1 MALMGQPN
9 GTMKDG
15 AIRAERNQ
23 VRMQALKSTIA
34 GRIRIPRERRGVW
47 ILNAA
52 LLVVLAFAAPDFY
65 STGNI
70 ETVLGD
76 TAILGIVAAGMTVLI
91 TAGAFDLS
99 VTSIMGLAPIVAV
112 TVAGD
117 GSGISLLLL
126 SVLTGAGLGVVNGLI
141 ITRGRV
147 APFVA
152 TLGTLFVFGSVADII
167 SKGNALAVTNLTVLK
182 LGTGSIGQLLPYS
195 FLVMLVVFGVCHIL
209 LRRLH
214 LGRWVRAAGSNPRA
228 AHVGGIDVRWV
239 YFALF
244 VISGALTGL
253 AGILLSGYLAS
264 ADATQAPNYNLSA
277 IAVVVVGGT
286 SLRGGEGT
294 LVGTVLAAWL
304 FAVVGNGLVLVGM
317 NSYWQYVATGIIVV
331 LALIMGKIGFGGAIW
346 PRRHGMSGS
355 APPESHDMPPAAAA
369 VAVESTSRDD

>member
-1 MALMGQPN
+1 
-9 GTMKDG
+9 MKDD
-15 AIRAERNQ
+15 AIPVESDRVQ
-23 VRMQALKSTIA
+23 LSGLKSAIA
-34 GRIRIPRERRGVW
+34 ARIRFPRERRGVW

-52 LLVVLAFAAPDFY
+52 LLVVLAFKAPNFY
-65 STGNI
+65 TTGNL

-91 TAGAFDLS
+91 MAGAFDLS

-112 TVAGD
+112 SVAD
-117 GSGISLLLL
+117 EGSGLSLLLL
-126 SVLTGAGLGVVNGLI
+126 SVLTGVVLGAVNGLI

-152 TLGTLFVFGSVADII
+152 TLGTLFVFGSVADVI
-167 SKGNALAVTNLTVLK
+167 SKGNALSVTNSTVLK

-195 FLVMLVVFGVCHIL
+195 FLIMLVVFGLCHIL
-209 LRRLH
+209 LRRSH
-214 LGRWVRAAGSNPRA
+214 LGRWVRAAGSNLRA
-228 AHVGGIDVRWV
+228 AHVGGINVRWV

-294 LVGTVLAAWL
+294 LVGTALAAWL
-304 FAVVGNGLVLVGM
+304 FAVVGNGLVLIGM
-317 NSYWQYVATGIIVV
+317 NSYWQYVATGIIVI
-331 LALIMGKIGFGGAIW
+331 LALILGKVGFGGEIW
-346 PRRHGMSGS
+346 PRRRDDSGD
-355 APPESHDMPPAAAA
+355 APLESPTVAPAAAGA
-369 VAVESTSRDD
+369 TAMVAERPPSDD

>member
-1 MALMGQPN
+1 MGQRN
-9 GTMKDG
+9 GTEKDSV
-15 AIRAERNQ
+15 IRVERNRVCMQ
-23 VRMQALKSTIA
+23 VLKGTIA
-34 GRIRIPRERRGVW
+34 GRMRIPRERRGVW

-52 LLVVLAFAAPDFY
+52 LLVALAFAAPDFY

-91 TAGAFDLS
+91 MAGAFDLS

-112 TVAGD
+112 TVAGN
-117 GSGISLLLL
+117 GNGLLLL
-126 SVLTGAGLGVVNGLI
+126 LMSVLAGAGLGVANGLI

-167 SKGNALAVTNLTVLK
+167 SKGNALILTNSTVLK
-182 LGTGSIGQLLPYS
+182 LGTGSIGPLLPYT
-195 FLVMLVVFGVCHIL
+195 FLIMLAVFGMCHIL

-214 LGRWVRAAGSNPRA
+214 LGRWVRATGSNLRA

-239 YFALF
+239 YFVLF

-294 LVGTVLAAWL
+294 LVGTALAAWL
-304 FAVVGNGLVLVGM
+304 FAVVGNGLVIVGM

-331 LALIMGKIGFGGAIW
+331 LALIMGKVGFGGAIW
-346 PRRHGMSGS
+346 PGRHGTSGS
-355 APPESHDMPPAAAA
+355 APPEPQDVPPAVAAA
-369 VAVESTSRDD
+369 VAAERTARDD

>member
-1 MALMGQPN
+1 MVLTGRRN
-9 GTMKDG
+9 GTMNDD
-15 AIRAERNQ
+15 AIPVEIDRVDRP
-23 VRMQALKSTIA
+23 ALKGGIA
-34 GRIRIPRERRGVW
+34 ARVRLPRERRGVW

-52 LLVVLAFAAPDFY
+52 LLVVLAFEAPTFY
-65 STGNI
+65 TAGNI

-91 TAGAFDLS
+91 MAGAFDLS

-112 TVAGD
+112 SVAGD
-117 GSGISLLLL
+117 RSGLSLLLL
-126 SVLTGAGLGVVNGLI
+126 SVLTGVGLGAVNGLI

-152 TLGTLFVFGSVADII
+152 TLGTLFVFGSLADII
-167 SKGNALAVTNLTVLK
+167 SKGNALVVTNPTVLK
-182 LGTGSIGQLLPYS
+182 LGTGSIGQLVPYS
-195 FLVMLVVFGVCHIL
+195 FLIMIAVFGMCHVL

-214 LGRWVRAAGSNPRA
+214 LGRWVRAAGSNLRA

-239 YFALF
+239 FFALF

-264 ADATQAPNYNLSA
+264 ADATQAPNYNLNA

-294 LVGTVLAAWL
+294 LVGTALAAWL
-304 FAVVGNGLVLVGM
+304 FAVVGNGLVLLGV

-331 LALIMGKIGFGGAIW
+331 LALILGKVGFGGEIW
-346 PRRHGMSGS
+346 PRRRGISGG
-355 APPESHDMPPAAAA
+355 APPQSLDVAPTAAAA
-369 VAVESTSRDD
+369 VDSAPSDV

>member
-1 MALMGQPN
+1 MKHEAIGVKSNRAHVPALRS
-9 GTMKDG
+9 
-15 AIRAERNQ
+15 AIA
-23 VRMQALKSTIA
+23 
-34 GRIRIPRERRGVW
+34 RIRFPRERRGVW

-52 LLVVLAFAAPDFY
+52 LLVVLAIAAPDFY
-65 STGNI
+65 TSGNI

-91 TAGAFDLS
+91 MAGAFDLS

-112 TVAGD
+112 SVAGN
-117 GSGISLLLL
+117 GNGLSLLLL
-126 SVLTGAGLGVVNGLI
+126 SVLTGIGLGAVNGLI

-167 SKGNALAVTNLTVLK
+167 SKGNALSVTDSTVLK
-182 LGTGSIGQLLPYS
+182 LGTGSIGPVLPYS
-195 FLVMLVVFGVCHIL
+195 FVIMLVVFGMCYIL
-209 LRRLH
+209 LRRSH
-214 LGRWVRAAGSNPRA
+214 LGRWVRASGSNLRA
-228 AHVGGIDVRWV
+228 AHVSGINVRWV

-294 LVGTVLAAWL
+294 LVGTALAAWL
-304 FAVVGNGLVLVGM
+304 FAVVGNGLVVIGM
-317 NSYWQYVATGIIVV
+317 NSYWQYVATGIIVI
-331 LALIMGKIGFGGAIW
+331 LALVLGKVGLGGEIW
-346 PRRHGMSGS
+346 PRRRGTPGGT
-355 APPESHDMPPAAAA
+355 PLESLDVAPAAAGA
-369 VAVESTSRDD
+369 VVAESAPSDD

>member
-1 MALMGQPN
+1 MIKDDAILVESDRMHLAALRK
-9 GTMKDG
+9 TIV
-15 AIRAERNQ
+15 AHIRF
-23 VRMQALKSTIA
+23 
-34 GRIRIPRERRGVW
+34 PRERRGVW

-52 LLVVLAFAAPDFY
+52 LLVALAIAAPDFY
-65 STGNI
+65 TTGNI

-91 TAGAFDLS
+91 MAGAFDLS

-112 TVAGD
+112 SVAGN
-117 GSGISLLLL
+117 GSGLSLLLL
-126 SVLTGAGLGVVNGLI
+126 SVLTGVGLGVVNGLI

-152 TLGTLFVFGSVADII
+152 TLGTLFVFGSLADII
-167 SKGNALAVTNLTVLK
+167 SKGNALSVTNSMVLK
-182 LGTGSIGQLLPYS
+182 LGTGSIGRLLPYS
-195 FLVMLVVFGVCHIL
+195 FLIMLVVFGMCHIL

-214 LGRWVRAAGSNPRA
+214 LGRWVRAAGSNLRA

-244 VISGALTGL
+244 VISGTLTGL

-294 LVGTVLAAWL
+294 LVGTALAAWL
-304 FAVVGNGLVLVGM
+304 FAVVGNGLVLIGM
-317 NSYWQYVATGIIVV
+317 NSYWQYVATGIMVI
-331 LALIMGKIGFGGAIW
+331 LALILGKVGFGGEIW
-346 PRRHGMSGS
+346 PRRRGTSGG
-355 APPESHDMPPAAAA
+355 APLESLDVAPAAAV
-369 VAVESTSRDD
+369 VAENAPSDD

>member
-1 MALMGQPN
+1 
-9 GTMKDG
+9 MKDN
-15 AIRAERNQ
+15 AIRVAGNR
-23 VRMQALKSTIA
+23 VRLPALKPAIA
-34 GRIRIPRERRGVW
+34 ARIRFPRERRGVW

-52 LLVVLAFAAPDFY
+52 LLVVLAFAAPGFY
-65 STGNI
+65 TTGNI

-91 TAGAFDLS
+91 MAGAFDLS

-112 TVAGD
+112 SVAGG
-117 GSGISLLLL
+117 GSGLSLLLL
-126 SVLTGAGLGVVNGLI
+126 SVLTGAALGVVNGLI

-167 SKGNALAVTNLTVLK
+167 SKGNALIVTNSTVLN
-182 LGTGSIGQLLPYS
+182 LGTGSIGLLPYS
-195 FLVMLVVFGVCHIL
+195 FMIMLVVFGLCHIL

-214 LGRWVRAAGSNPRA
+214 LGRWVRAAGSNLRA

-294 LVGTVLAAWL
+294 LVGTALAAWL
-304 FAVVGNGLVLVGM
+304 FAVVGNGLVLIGM
-317 NSYWQYVATGIIVV
+317 NSYWQYVATGIIVI
-331 LALIMGKIGFGGAIW
+331 LALILGKAGLGGEIW
-346 PRRHGMSGS
+346 PHRRGM
-355 APPESHDMPPAAAA
+355 PPEPEDVAPAAARA
-369 VAVESTSRDD
+369 VAAESASPGD

>member
-1 MALMGQPN
+1 MVLTGRRN
-9 GTMKDG
+9 GTMNDD
-15 AIRAERNQ
+15 AIPVESDRVDRP
-23 VRMQALKSTIA
+23 ALKGGIA
-34 GRIRIPRERRGVW
+34 ARVRLPRERRGVW

-52 LLVVLAFAAPDFY
+52 LLVVLAFEAPTFY
-65 STGNI
+65 TAGNI

-91 TAGAFDLS
+91 MAGAFDLS

-112 TVAGD
+112 SVAGD
-117 GSGISLLLL
+117 RSGLSLLLL
-126 SVLTGAGLGVVNGLI
+126 SVLTGVGLGAVNGLI

-167 SKGNALAVTNLTVLK
+167 SKGNALVVTNPTMLK
-182 LGTGSIGQLLPYS
+182 LGTGSIGQLVPYS
-195 FLVMLVVFGVCHIL
+195 FLIMIAVFGMCHVL

-214 LGRWVRAAGSNPRA
+214 LGRWVRAAGSNLRA

-239 YFALF
+239 FFALF

-264 ADATQAPNYNLSA
+264 ADATQAPNYNLNA

-294 LVGTVLAAWL
+294 LVGTALAAWL
-304 FAVVGNGLVLVGM
+304 FAVVGNGLVLLGV

-331 LALIMGKIGFGGAIW
+331 LALILGKVGFGGEIW
-346 PRRHGMSGS
+346 PRRRGISGG
-355 APPESHDMPPAAAA
+355 APPQSLDVAPTAAAA
-369 VAVESTSRDD
+369 VDSAPSDV

>member
-1 MALMGQPN
+1 MVLTGRRN
-9 GTMKDG
+9 GTMNDD
-15 AIRAERNQ
+15 AIPVESDRVDRP
-23 VRMQALKSTIA
+23 ALKGGIA
-34 GRIRIPRERRGVW
+34 ARVRLPRERRGVW

-52 LLVVLAFAAPDFY
+52 LLVVLAFEAPTFY
-65 STGNI
+65 TAGNI

-91 TAGAFDLS
+91 MAGAFDLS

-112 TVAGD
+112 SVAGD
-117 GSGISLLLL
+117 RSGLSLLLL
-126 SVLTGAGLGVVNGLI
+126 SVLTGVGLGAVNGLI

-167 SKGNALAVTNLTVLK
+167 SKGNALVVTNPTVLK
-182 LGTGSIGQLLPYS
+182 LGTGSIGQLVPYS
-195 FLVMLVVFGVCHIL
+195 FLIMIAVFGMCHVL

-214 LGRWVRAAGSNPRA
+214 LGRWVRAAGSNLRA

-239 YFALF
+239 FFALF

-264 ADATQAPNYNLSA
+264 ADATQAPNYNLNA

-294 LVGTVLAAWL
+294 LVGTALAAWL
-304 FAVVGNGLVLVGM
+304 FAVVGNGLVLLGV

-331 LALIMGKIGFGGAIW
+331 LALILGKVGFGGEIW
-346 PRRHGMSGS
+346 PRRRGISGG
-355 APPESHDMPPAAAA
+355 APPQSLDVAPTAAAA
-369 VAVESTSRDD
+369 VDSAPSDV

>member
-1 MALMGQPN
+1 MGQRD
-9 GTMKDG
+9 GTKKDG
-15 AIRAERNQ
+15 AIRVERNR

-34 GRIRIPRERRGVW
+34 GKIRIPRERRGVW

-91 TAGAFDLS
+91 MAGAFDLS
-99 VTSIMGLAPIVAV
+99 VTSIMGLGPIVAV

-117 GSGISLLLL
+117 RNGLSLMLL

-167 SKGNALAVTNLTVLK
+167 SNGNALTVTNSTVLK
-182 LGTGSIGQLLPYS
+182 LGTGSIGPLLPYT
-195 FLVMLVVFGVCHIL
+195 FLIMLVVFGVCHIL

-214 LGRWVRAAGSNPRA
+214 LGRWVRASGSNLRA
-228 AHVGGIDVRWV
+228 AHVAGIDVRWV
-239 YFALF
+239 YFSLF

-294 LVGTVLAAWL
+294 LVGTALAAWL

-331 LALIMGKIGFGGAIW
+331 LALIMGKIGFGGAISW

-355 APPESHDMPPAAAA
+355 APPESRDVPPAAPA
-369 VAVESTSRDD
+369 VAAESTSADG

>member
-1 MALMGQPN
+1 
-9 GTMKDG
+9 MKDDAIPVESDRVDPPALKG
-15 AIRAERNQ
+15 AIA
-23 VRMQALKSTIA
+23 A
-34 GRIRIPRERRGVW
+34 RIRLPRERRGVW

-52 LLVVLAFAAPDFY
+52 LLVVLAFEAPTFY
-65 STGNI
+65 TAGNI

-91 TAGAFDLS
+91 MAGAFDLS

-112 TVAGD
+112 SVAGD
-117 GSGISLLLL
+117 RSGLSLLLL
-126 SVLTGAGLGVVNGLI
+126 SVLTGVGLGAMNGLI

-167 SKGNALAVTNLTVLK
+167 SKGNALVVTNPTVLK
-182 LGTGSIGQLLPYS
+182 LGTGSIGQLVPYS
-195 FLVMLVVFGVCHIL
+195 FLIMIAVFGMCHVL

-214 LGRWVRAAGSNPRA
+214 LGRWVRAAGSNLRA

-239 YFALF
+239 FFALF

-264 ADATQAPNYNLSA
+264 ADATQAPNYNLNA

-294 LVGTVLAAWL
+294 LVGTALAAWL
-304 FAVVGNGLVLVGM
+304 FAVVGNGLVLLGV

-331 LALIMGKIGFGGAIW
+331 LALILGKVGFGGEIW
-346 PRRHGMSGS
+346 PRRRGTSGG
-355 APPESHDMPPAAAA
+355 APPLSVDVAPTAAAA
-369 VAVESTSRDD
+369 VDSAPSDV

>member
-1 MALMGQPN
+1 MGQRD
-9 GTMKDG
+9 GTTKDG
-15 AIRAERNQ
+15 AIRVERNR
-23 VRMQALKSTIA
+23 VRMRALKSTIA
-34 GRIRIPRERRGVW
+34 GQIRIPRERRGVW

-91 TAGAFDLS
+91 MAGAFDLS

-117 GSGISLLLL
+117 RNGLSLLLL

-167 SKGNALAVTNLTVLK
+167 SNGNALTLTNSTVLK

-195 FLVMLVVFGVCHIL
+195 FLIMLVVFGMCHVL

-214 LGRWVRAAGSNPRA
+214 LGRWVRAAGSNLRA

-244 VISGALTGL
+244 VISGTLTGL

-294 LVGTVLAAWL
+294 LVGTALAAWL

-317 NSYWQYVATGIIVV
+317 NSYWQYVATGIIVI
-331 LALIMGKIGFGGAIW
+331 LALILGKVGFGGAIW
-346 PRRHGMSGS
+346 PRRGGMSGG
-355 APPESHDMPPAAAA
+355 APPESLD
-369 VAVESTSRDD
+369 VAGAGTGVAESAPSED

>member
-1 MALMGQPN
+1 
-9 GTMKDG
+9 MKAD
-15 AIRAERNQ
+15 AIPAESNRVRSPSLKRAIT
-23 VRMQALKSTIA
+23 A
-34 GRIRIPRERRGVW
+34 RIRLPRQRRGVW

-52 LLVVLAFAAPDFY
+52 LLVVLAFAAPNFY
-65 STGNI
+65 TTGNI

-91 TAGAFDLS
+91 MAGAFDLS

-112 TVAGD
+112 SVAGG
-117 GSGISLLLL
+117 GSGLSLLLL
-126 SVLTGAGLGVVNGLI
+126 SVLTGVGLGVTNGLI

-167 SKGNALAVTNLTVLK
+167 SKGNALVVTNLTVLR

-195 FLVMLVVFGVCHIL
+195 FLIMLAVFGMCHIL
-209 LRRLH
+209 LRRSH
-214 LGRWVRAAGSNPRA
+214 LGRWARAAGSNLRA
-228 AHVGGIDVRWV
+228 AHAGGIDLRWV

-294 LVGTVLAAWL
+294 LVGTALAAWL

-317 NSYWQYVATGIIVV
+317 NSYWQYVATGIIVI
-331 LALIMGKIGFGGAIW
+331 LALILGKVGFGGAIW
-346 PRRHGMSGS
+346 PRRGSMSGG
-355 APPESHDMPPAAAA
+355 APPESLD
-369 VAVESTSRDD
+369 VAGARTRTGVAESAPSED